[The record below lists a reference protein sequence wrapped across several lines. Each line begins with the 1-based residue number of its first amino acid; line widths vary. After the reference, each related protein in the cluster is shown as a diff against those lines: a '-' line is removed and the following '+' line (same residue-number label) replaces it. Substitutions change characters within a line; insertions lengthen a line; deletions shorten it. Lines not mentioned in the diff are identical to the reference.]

1 MSEDKKKSLYAPEY
15 QNEVQDLR
23 NTLIFGGLAVIA
35 LGAMIIAASPSVIA
49 LQIPVFETSIL
60 AMAAAMVTMLGL
72 IALQYFPPRPI
83 SLTVLMAYTIIIALT
98 VHYTGG
104 PLTPMPALFILVVVA
119 ASFLLGKRAA
129 FFMAFIS
136 VTLYATILYLEY
148 VGVLKMVQIWRLSF
162 SPAER
167 GSLLIINWLAL
178 AIPTTITA
186 LIAGTLSERLR
197 LTNRNLI
204 ESERLRD
211 NLSHMIVHDLRNP
224 TTAMVG
230 ALDILKL
237 TLADKMTPDQRKLL
251 ENARHS
257 GHVLIGLIGEILD
270 ISKMEAGQ
278 FSLRLEPVELCD
290 VITRTVGS
298 FQALAELEKVELV
311 SDMCAVGTIACDKQ
325 LVERVL
331 TNLISNAL
339 KHTPEGGRVTV
350 SARWTDDEKFVQ
362 VCVEDTGAGIPK
374 EYQSKI
380 FEKFGQVEDR
390 SHPRQGTGLGLT
402 FCKMAV
408 EAHGGKIWVES
419 EVGKG
424 SRFYFTLPARP

>member
-15 QNEVQDLR
+15 LNEVQDLR

-35 LGAMIIAASPSVIA
+35 LGAMIIAASPNVIA
-49 LQIPVFETSIL
+49 LQIPVGETSIL
-60 AMAAAMVTMLGL
+60 AMSAAMVTMLGL
-72 IALQYFPPRPI
+72 VALQYFPPRPI
-83 SLTVLMAYTIIIALT
+83 ALTALIAYTVIIALT

-119 ASFLLGKRAA
+119 ASFLLGKRAT
-129 FFMAFIS
+129 FFMAFLS
-136 VTLYATILYLEY
+136 VSLYALILYLEY
-148 VGVLKMVQIWRLSF
+148 IGVLKMVQIWRLSF

-167 GSLLIINWLAL
+167 GPLLIINWLAL

-186 LIAGTLSERLR
+186 LIAGTLAERLR

-237 TLADKMTPDQRKLL
+237 TLADKMSADQRRLL

-270 ISKMEAGQ
+270 INKMEAGQ
-278 FSLRLEPVELCD
+278 FTLRLEPVELCE
-290 VITRTVGS
+290 VISRTVDS
-298 FQALAELEKVELV
+298 FQALAELEKVELS
-311 SDMCAVGTIACDKQ
+311 SDMCAIGVIACDKQ

-350 SARWTDDEKFVQ
+350 SARWTEDEKFVE
-362 VCVEDTGAGIPK
+362 VCVSDTGQGIPK

-390 SHPRQGTGLGLT
+390 SRPRQGTGLGLT